1 MLTLKNVY
9 AGYDGNDVLSNISLT
24 VQENENLCILGPNGC
39 GKTTLIKTI
48 SGLIPCKGSIT
59 IDGNN
64 INSMK
69 RHEIASKVA
78 VMSQMSSIY
87 FSYTVFDAV
96 LLGRYIY
103 MKNNA
108 FSGPSYEDR
117 EFAEHCIDAV
127 GLSKL
132 KYKQINTLSGGQLQ
146 RVYLA
151 RTLAQDP
158 KIILLDEP
166 TNHLDLKHQVELIDY
181 LKEWSKVDGHS
192 VIGVLHDINLA
203 VRLADDILFLNEGET
218 QAYGKADDIISSKL
232 LKQVYGM
239 DVVSFMTDSLR
250 KWESYNVEPSII
262 PKVKLRKIK

>member
-24 VQENENLCILGPNGC
+24 VKKNENLCILGPNGC

-48 SGLIPCKGSIT
+48 SGLIPCKGNIS
-59 IDGNN
+59 IDGKN
-64 INSMK
+64 ISKMK
-69 RHEIASKVA
+69 RHEIAGKVA
-78 VMSQMSSIY
+78 VMSQMSSIF

-103 MKNNA
+103 MKSNA
-108 FSGPSYEDR
+108 FKGPSLEDR

-127 GLSKL
+127 GLSKY

-181 LKEWSKVDGHS
+181 LKEWSKVEDHS

-203 VRLADDILFLNEGET
+203 VRLADNIMFLNEGET
-218 QAYGKADDIISSKL
+218 QAYGKSDDIITSEL
-232 LKQVYGM
+232 LKDVYGM
-239 DVVSFMTDSLR
+239 DVVSFMTDSLK
-250 KWESYNVEPSII
+250 KWESYNEEPVS
-262 PKVKLRKIK
+262 PKFRLRKIK